1 MLSFKNLLLN
11 KTVVENV
18 QILLFAFLLSCALW
32 YSVVGTSQVE
42 ADVSFHVEYTQLPD
56 NLMIIKGMED
66 FLHVRVRSSG
76 QRLRNVANNDY
87 VYHVNLKDAVN
98 GANVYPVEIDTSFS
112 DFKGMEIL
120 SVTPSYIMIETDTVL
135 EKKVPV
141 EVEFSERENEDL
153 YIRDLDLSP
162 SEVTL
167 KGSREVLENLYSV
180 KVPFDINQI
189 ESAGNYTKNIPLTL
203 PKLVEADIPVT
214 KVSFEAWFD
223 LVPVNLSRLVQLE
236 KEGGEFK
243 TEPRTVNIELE
254 IPQSKLISYNID
266 PGYMAQ
272 VRAIVQNDKQNKQY
286 EAGQVLPVQVILPK
300 GANLLSVTPQT
311 VKIIEKE
318 QE

>member
-1 MLSFKNLLLN
+1 MLSFKTLLLN
-11 KTVVENV
+11 KTIAENIK
-18 QILLFAFLLSCALW
+18 ILLFAFLLSCALW
-32 YSVVGTSQVE
+32 YSIVGTSQVE
-42 ADVSFHVEYTQLPD
+42 ADVSFHVEYTQLPE

-76 QRLRNVANNDY
+76 QRLRSVMNNDY

-98 GANVYPVEIDTSFS
+98 GANVYPVEIDSSFS

-120 SVTPSYIMIETDTVL
+120 STSPSYIMIETDTVL
-135 EKKVPV
+135 EKRVPI

-162 SEVTL
+162 SEVRL
-167 KGSREVLENLYSV
+167 KGPREVLENMYSI

-189 ESAGNYTKNIPLTL
+189 ESAGEYTKNIPLTL

-214 KVSFEAWFD
+214 RVSFEAWFD
-223 LVPVNLSRLVQLE
+223 LVPVNLTRLVQSE
-236 KEGGEFK
+236 KEGGEFR
-243 TEPRTVNIELE
+243 TEPRTVNIDLE

-266 PGYMAQ
+266 PAYMAQ
-272 VRAIVQNDKQNKQY
+272 VRATVQNEKPY
-286 EAGQVLPVQVILPK
+286 EQGQVLPVRVILPK

-311 VKIIEKE
+311 VKIIAKE

>member
-1 MLSFKNLLLN
+1 MLSFKTLLLN
-11 KTVVENV
+11 KTIAENIK
-18 QILLFAFLLSCALW
+18 ILLFAFLLSCALW
-32 YSVVGTSQVE
+32 YSIVGTSQVE
-42 ADVSFHVEYTQLPD
+42 ADVSFHVEYTQLPE

-76 QRLRNVANNDY
+76 QRLRSVMNNDY

-98 GANVYPVEIDTSFS
+98 GANVYPVEIDSSFS

-120 SVTPSYIMIETDTVL
+120 STSPSYIMIETDTLL
-135 EKKVPV
+135 EKRVPI

-162 SEVTL
+162 SEVRL
-167 KGSREVLENLYSV
+167 KGPREVLENMYSI

-189 ESAGNYTKNIPLTL
+189 ESAGEYTKNIPPTL

-214 KVSFEAWFD
+214 RVSFEAWFD
-223 LVPVNLSRLVQLE
+223 LVPVNLTRLVQLE
-236 KEGGEFK
+236 KEGGEFR
-243 TEPRTVNIELE
+243 TEPRTVNIDLE

-266 PGYMAQ
+266 PAYMAQ
-272 VRAIVQNDKQNKQY
+272 VRATVQNEKPY
-286 EAGQVLPVQVILPK
+286 EQGQVLPVRVILPK

-311 VKIIEKE
+311 VKIIAKE

>member
-1 MLSFKNLLLN
+1 MLSFKTLLLN

-18 QILLFAFLLSCALW
+18 QILLFAFLLSCVLW
-32 YSVVGTSQVE
+32 YSIVGTSQVE
-42 ADVSFHVEYTQLPD
+42 ADVSFQVEYTQLPD

-87 VYHVNLKDAVN
+87 IYHVNLKDAVN
-98 GANVYPVEIDTSFS
+98 GANVYPVEIDTTFS

-120 SVTPSYIMIETDTVL
+120 SITPSYIMIETDTVL
-135 EKKVPV
+135 EKKVPI
-141 EVEFSERENEDL
+141 EVEFSDRENEDL

-167 KGSREVLENLYSV
+167 KGPKEVLENLYSI

-189 ESAGNYTKNIPLTL
+189 ESAGNYTKNIPLIL

-223 LVPVNLSRLVQLE
+223 LLPVNLSRLVQLE
-236 KEGGEFK
+236 KEGGEFR

-266 PGYMAQ
+266 PAYMAQ
-272 VRAIVQNDKQNKQY
+272 VRVIVPNKKQY
-286 EAGQVLPVQVILPK
+286 EEGQVLPVQVILPK

-311 VKIIEKE
+311 VKIIAKE

>member
-1 MLSFKNLLLN
+1 MSSFKTLLLN
-11 KTVVENV
+11 KTVAENIK
-18 QILLFAFLLSCALW
+18 ILLFAFLLSCALW
-32 YSVVGTSQVE
+32 YSIVGTSQVE

-76 QRLRNVANNDY
+76 QRLRTVMNNDY

-98 GANVYPVEIDTSFS
+98 GANVYPVEIDTTFS

-120 SVTPSYIMIETDTVL
+120 STSPSYIMIETDTVL
-135 EKKVPV
+135 EKRVPI

-153 YIRDLDLSP
+153 YIRDLDLIP
-162 SEVTL
+162 SEVSL
-167 KGSREVLENLYSV
+167 KGPREVLENMYSI

-189 ESAGNYTKNIPLTL
+189 ETAGKYTKNIPLAL

-214 KVSFEAWFD
+214 RVSFEAWFD
-223 LVPVNLSRLVQLE
+223 LVPVNLSRLVQLD
-236 KEGGEFK
+236 KEGGEFR

-266 PGYMAQ
+266 PAYMAQ
-272 VRAIVQNDKQNKQY
+272 VRAAVKNEKAY
-286 EAGQVLPVQVILPK
+286 EAGQILPVQVILPK

-311 VKIIEKE
+311 VKIIAKE

>member
-1 MLSFKNLLLN
+1 MLSFKTLLLN
-11 KTVVENV
+11 KTIAENIK
-18 QILLFAFLLSCALW
+18 ILLFAFLLSCALW
-32 YSVVGTSQVE
+32 YSIVGTSQVE
-42 ADVSFHVEYTQLPD
+42 ADVSFHVEYTQLPE

-76 QRLRNVANNDY
+76 QRLRSVMNNDY

-98 GANVYPVEIDTSFS
+98 GANVYPVEIDSSFS

-120 SVTPSYIMIETDTVL
+120 STSPSYIMIETDTVL
-135 EKKVPV
+135 EKRVPI

-162 SEVTL
+162 SEVRL
-167 KGSREVLENLYSV
+167 KGPREVLENMYSI

-189 ESAGNYTKNIPLTL
+189 ESAGEYTKNIPLTL

-214 KVSFEAWFD
+214 RVSFEAWFD
-223 LVPVNLSRLVQLE
+223 LVPVNLTRLVQLE
-236 KEGGEFK
+236 KEGGEFR
-243 TEPRTVNIELE
+243 TEPRTVNIDLE

-266 PGYMAQ
+266 PAYMAQ
-272 VRAIVQNDKQNKQY
+272 VRATVQNEKPY
-286 EAGQVLPVQVILPK
+286 EQGQVLPVRVILPK

-311 VKIIEKE
+311 VKIIAKE

>member
-18 QILLFAFLLSCALW
+18 QILLFAFLLSCVLW
-32 YSVVGTSQVE
+32 YSIVGTSQVE
-42 ADVSFHVEYTQLPD
+42 ADVSFQVEYTQLPD

-87 VYHVNLKDAVN
+87 IYHVNLKDAVN
-98 GANVYPVEIDTSFS
+98 GANVYPVEIDTTFS

-120 SVTPSYIMIETDTVL
+120 SITPSYIMIETDTVL
-135 EKKVPV
+135 EKKVPI
-141 EVEFSERENEDL
+141 EVEFSDRENEDL

-167 KGSREVLENLYSV
+167 KGPKEVLENLYSI

-189 ESAGNYTKNIPLTL
+189 ESAGNYTKNIPLIL

-223 LVPVNLSRLVQLE
+223 LLPVNLSRLVQLE
-236 KEGGEFK
+236 KEGGEFR

-266 PGYMAQ
+266 PAYMAQ
-272 VRAIVQNDKQNKQY
+272 VRVIVPNKKQY
-286 EAGQVLPVQVILPK
+286 EEGQVLPVQVILPK

-311 VKIIEKE
+311 VKIIAKE

>member
-1 MLSFKNLLLN
+1 MLSFKTLLLN
-11 KTVVENV
+11 KTIAENIK
-18 QILLFAFLLSCALW
+18 ILVFAFLLSCALW
-32 YSVVGTSQVE
+32 YSIVGTSQVE
-42 ADVSFHVEYTQLPD
+42 ADVSFHVEYTQLPE
-56 NLMIIKGMED
+56 NLMIVKGMED

-76 QRLRNVANNDY
+76 QRLRSVMNNDY

-120 SVTPSYIMIETDTVL
+120 STSPSYIMIETDTVL
-135 EKKVPV
+135 EKRVPI

-153 YIRDLDLSP
+153 YIRDLDLVP
-162 SEVTL
+162 SEVKL
-167 KGSREVLENLYSV
+167 KGPREVLENMYSI

-189 ESAGNYTKNIPLTL
+189 ETAGEYTKNIPLTL

-214 KVSFEAWFD
+214 RVSFEAWFD
-223 LVPVNLSRLVQLE
+223 LVPVNLTRLVQLE
-236 KEGGEFK
+236 KEGGEFR

-266 PGYMAQ
+266 PAYMAQ
-272 VRAIVQNDKQNKQY
+272 VRAAVQNEKPY
-286 EAGQVLPVQVILPK
+286 EQGQVLPVQVILPK

-311 VKIIEKE
+311 VKIIAKE

>member
-1 MLSFKNLLLN
+1 MLSFKTLLLN
-11 KTVVENV
+11 KTIAENIK
-18 QILLFAFLLSCALW
+18 ILVFAFLLSCALW
-32 YSVVGTSQVE
+32 YSIVGTSQVE
-42 ADVSFHVEYTQLPD
+42 ADVSFHVEYTQLPE
-56 NLMIIKGMED
+56 NLMIVKGMED

-76 QRLRNVANNDY
+76 QRLRSVMNNDY

-120 SVTPSYIMIETDTVL
+120 STSPSYIMIETDTVL
-135 EKKVPV
+135 EKRVPI

-153 YIRDLDLSP
+153 YIRDLDLVP
-162 SEVTL
+162 SEVKL
-167 KGSREVLENLYSV
+167 KGPREVLENMYSI

-189 ESAGNYTKNIPLTL
+189 ETAGEYTKNIPLTL

-214 KVSFEAWFD
+214 RVSFEAWFD
-223 LVPVNLSRLVQLE
+223 LVPVNLTRLVQLE
-236 KEGGEFK
+236 KEGGEFR

-266 PGYMAQ
+266 PAYMAQ
-272 VRAIVQNDKQNKQY
+272 VRAAVQNEKPY
-286 EAGQVLPVQVILPK
+286 EQGQVLPVQVILPK

-311 VKIIEKE
+311 VKIIAKE
-318 QE
+318 QD

>member
-11 KTVVENV
+11 TTIAENV
-18 QILLFAFLLSCALW
+18 KILLFAFLLSCALW
-32 YSVVGTSQVE
+32 YSIVGTSQVE

-76 QRLRNVANNDY
+76 QRLRTVMNNDY

-98 GANVYPVEIDTSFS
+98 GANVYPVEIDTTFS

-120 SVTPSYIMIETDTVL
+120 STSPSYIMIETDTVL
-135 EKKVPV
+135 EKKVPI

-162 SEVTL
+162 SEVRL
-167 KGSREVLENLYSV
+167 KGPREVLENMYSI

-189 ESAGNYTKNIPLTL
+189 ETAGEYTKNIPLTL

-214 KVSFEAWFD
+214 RVSFEAWFD

-236 KEGGEFK
+236 KEGGEFR

-266 PGYMAQ
+266 PAYMAQ
-272 VRAIVQNDKQNKQY
+272 VRATVQNEKPY
-286 EAGQVLPVQVILPK
+286 EIGQVLPVQVILPK

-311 VKIIEKE
+311 VKIIAKA

>member
-1 MLSFKNLLLN
+1 MSSFKTLLLN
-11 KTVVENV
+11 KTVAEN
-18 QILLFAFLLSCALW
+18 IKMLLFAFLLSCALW
-32 YSVVGTSQVE
+32 YSIVGTSQVE

-76 QRLRNVANNDY
+76 QRLRTVMNNDY

-98 GANVYPVEIDTSFS
+98 GANVYPVEIDTTFS

-120 SVTPSYIMIETDTVL
+120 STSPSYIMIETDTVL
-135 EKKVPV
+135 EKRVPI

-153 YIRDLDLSP
+153 YIRDLDLIP
-162 SEVTL
+162 SEVSL
-167 KGSREVLENLYSV
+167 KGPREVLENMYSI

-189 ESAGNYTKNIPLTL
+189 ETAGKYTKNIPLAL

-214 KVSFEAWFD
+214 RVSFEAWFD
-223 LVPVNLSRLVQLE
+223 LVPVNLSRLVQLD
-236 KEGGEFK
+236 KEGGEFR

-266 PGYMAQ
+266 PAYMAQ
-272 VRAIVQNDKQNKQY
+272 VRAAVKNEKAY
-286 EAGQVLPVQVILPK
+286 EAGQILPVQVILPK

-311 VKIIEKE
+311 VKIIAKE